1 MEVHNIRG
9 YLYEI
14 FIGKHL
20 KDNGFDECIKD
31 KTTKGCIVNSK
42 GEIEG
47 RGEYHQIDFTG
58 IYTKLTPYIYPLRV
72 LAECKYYKKPLSKH
86 IIRQYIGVMKDISE
100 NYYVPSETKK
110 SNKKSIFDKQIPRFT
125 DIPII
130 FSVNGFDTHS
140 ENLAWAQ
147 GINLVSHKGIP
158 IFDEIIKFIDD
169 LSELIYKVA
178 RRYSCKESN
187 IINLV
192 KYAICEVSLNSISS
206 MRDFVDELHIHLID
220 NGLKELHDTY
230 HQIKSFI
237 YCKKVYSLAKKL
249 KEINTFI
256 IATTEKG
263 TVLNLVSKDDFP
275 VEFFQINENMLND
288 DEYNPNRAKVGV
300 YFEDLDN
307 ENRDRAFYFQFNQNG
322 NEDDRKF
329 YFQPNRQML
338 SDQFPELSEYKRID
352 LKRNFVGILTFIYE
366 INKVTRVLELEVK
379 FPYETREELNT
390 MLNIKG
396 ENNNE

>member
-20 KDNGFDECIKD
+20 KDNGFDECVKG
-31 KTTKGCIVNSK
+31 KRTRGCIVNGK

-58 IYTKLTPYIYPLRV
+58 VYTKLTPYIYPLRV
-72 LAECKYYKKPLSKH
+72 LAECKYYKKPLSKN

-100 NYYVPSETKK
+100 NYYVPSKTKK
-110 SNKKSIFDKQIPRFT
+110 SNKESIFDKQISRFT

-158 IFDEIIKFIDD
+158 IFDEIIKIIND
-169 LSELIYKVA
+169 LSELIYKIS
-178 RRYSCKESN
+178 RRYSYKESDL
-187 IINLV
+187 INLI
-192 KYAICEVSLNSISS
+192 KYTIYEVSLNSIFSI
-206 MRDFVDELHIHLID
+206 REFINKLHTTLID
-220 NGLKELHDTY
+220 NDLGELHMTY
-230 HQIKSFI
+230 HQIENFI
-237 YCKKVYSLAKKL
+237 YCEEVYSLSKKI

-256 IATTEKG
+256 IVTTEKG
-263 TVLNLVSKDDFP
+263 TVLNLVSKDNFP
-275 VEFFQINENMLND
+275 TEFFQINENMLND
-288 DEYNPNRAKVGV
+288 DNYNPNRAQVGV
-300 YFEDLDN
+300 YFENLN
-307 ENRDRAFYFQFNQNG
+307 NVNRDRVFYLQFNQNG
-322 NEDDRKF
+322 HEDDRKF

-338 SDQFPELSEYKRID
+338 SEQFPELSEDKRID
-352 LKRNFVGILTFIYE
+352 LKRSFVGVLTFIYE

-379 FPYETREELNT
+379 FPYETREELNN
-390 MLNIKG
+390 MLKFKG
-396 ENNNE
+396 LVNE

>member
-1 MEVHNIRG
+1 MEIHNIRG

-20 KDNGFDECIKD
+20 KDNGFDECVKN
-31 KTTKGCIVNSK
+31 KTTRGCIVNSK

-58 IYTKLTPYIYPLRV
+58 VYTKLSPYIYPLRI

-110 SNKKSIFDKQIPRFT
+110 SNKESIFDKQIPRFT

-158 IFDEIIKFIDD
+158 IFEDIIKSIDD
-169 LSELIYKVA
+169 LAESIYNISRA
-178 RRYSCKESN
+178 YSCKESD
-187 IINLV
+187 IITLV
-192 KYAICEVSLNSISS
+192 KHVIYEVNLNSRFTID
-206 MRDFVDELHIHLID
+206 MFILELDYFLIK
-220 NGLKELHDTY
+220 NNLKE
-230 HQIKSFI
+230 INNINIAVKSSI
-237 YCKKVYSLAKKL
+237 YCNELYSLAIKL
-249 KEINTFI
+249 KTINTFI

-263 TVLNLVSKDDFP
+263 TVLNLVSKDKFP
-275 VEFFQINENMLND
+275 IEFFKINENILHD
-288 DEYNPNRAKVGV
+288 EEYNPNRAQVGV
-300 YFEDLDN
+300 YFQDSSDG
-307 ENRDRAFYFQFNQNG
+307 NRDRVFYFKFNKNG
-322 NEDDRKF
+322 KIDSRKF

-338 SDQFPELSEYKRID
+338 SEQFPELSEDKRID
-352 LKRNFVGILTFIYE
+352 LKRDFVGVLTFIYE
-366 INKVTRVLELEVK
+366 IEKVTRVLELEVK
-379 FPYETREELNT
+379 FPYETREELNNI
-390 MLNIKG
+390 LNIKE
-396 ENNNE
+396 ENNE